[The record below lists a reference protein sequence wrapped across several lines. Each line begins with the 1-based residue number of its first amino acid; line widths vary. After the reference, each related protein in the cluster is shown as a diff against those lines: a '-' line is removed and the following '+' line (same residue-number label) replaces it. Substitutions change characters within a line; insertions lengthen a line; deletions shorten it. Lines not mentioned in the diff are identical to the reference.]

1 MTTRLLTF
9 VIWSL
14 VAASAVFWANRFAV
28 EPLPVPAH
36 ATAVGPTAAPAGA
49 LVRLFGETPVAVV
62 AALPPVV
69 ADARFKLIGV
79 VAPRPGQHSGWALLV
94 VDDKPARSY
103 PLGGRVDSGLVVQTI
118 SHRQVDL
125 GPAGGPPTVSL
136 TLPAV
141 AEAARGVPS
150 GGASP
155 GAEPSRPAP
164 AFGGR
169 APGFG
174 VPPGGPQPVQQHFG
188 QAQPAPGAA
197 APTNPP
203 QEQAP
208 FSGNP
213 PLR

>member
-62 AALPPVV
+62 AAPPPVV

-103 PLGGRVDSGLVVQTI
+103 PLGSRIDSGLVVQAI
-118 SHRQVDL
+118 SHRQVDI
-125 GPAGGPPTVSL
+125 GPAGGPPTLSL

-150 GGASP
+150 GGAP
-155 GAEPSRPAP
+155 VGGELPRAMP
-164 AFGGR
+164 AFSGR

-174 VPPGGPQPVQQHFG
+174 VPPGAPQPTPQPFG
-188 QAQPAPGAA
+188 QGQVAPGMA
-197 APTNPP
+197 APANPP
-203 QEQAP
+203 QEPAP
-208 FSGNP
+208 FSGNA